1 MAMFAAL
8 PFYGL
13 LAQLAFS
20 LYGLLEMR
28 KQFEMRV
35 GPAQLLWFVLGYI
48 PFQWLIGWS
57 ALRAIGRELRGVANW
72 EKTAHTGTHR
82 VPAAQPASSVPAISS
97 PAVANPAPAAPAAAP
112 ATTSRPAFEP
122 AAPVARRPV
131 ANGLKRART
140 A

>member
-1 MAMFAAL
+1 
-8 PFYGL
+8 
-13 LAQLAFS
+13 
-20 LYGLLEMR
+20 
-28 KQFEMRV
+28 V
-35 GPAQLLWFVLGYI
+35 LWFVLGYI

-82 VPAAQPASSVPAISS
+82 VPATQPAAAVPVTSA
-97 PAVANPAPAAPAAAP
+97 PPVANPTPVAPAAAP
-112 ATTSRPAFEP
+112 TTASPAFGP
-122 AAPVARRPV
+122 ASPIARRPV